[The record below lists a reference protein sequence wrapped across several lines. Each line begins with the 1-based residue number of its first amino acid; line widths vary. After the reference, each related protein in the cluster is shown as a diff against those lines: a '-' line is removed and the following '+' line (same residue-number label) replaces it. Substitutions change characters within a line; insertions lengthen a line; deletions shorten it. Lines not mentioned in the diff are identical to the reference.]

1 MFLDD
6 NFKENFTA
14 AVAVGT
20 NIKTKKCNEHS
31 QVFQVYRKS
40 PRK

>member
-31 QVFQVYRKS
+31 HVFQVYRKS